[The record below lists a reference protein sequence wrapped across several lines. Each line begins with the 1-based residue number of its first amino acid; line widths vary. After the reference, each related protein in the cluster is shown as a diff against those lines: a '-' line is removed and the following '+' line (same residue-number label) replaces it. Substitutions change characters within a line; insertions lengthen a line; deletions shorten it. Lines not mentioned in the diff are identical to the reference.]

1 MRLPWGGGVPYDHA
15 MAQLVGTLW
24 DGLALRR
31 LRAAPDPDSASRGI
45 ALPAAWAEA
54 DEAAAAL
61 AALAPGQGPVALPN
75 LAERWIRR
83 LDKTGRAM
91 ALVTDNAFAGDLR
104 ALLLTRR
111 GAPGLA
117 TWRGEASAEPPRFI
131 LNLTAFLDAA
141 GEFDAP
147 GYAAAVAT
155 ATLAADIAGEGRATR
170 LAIGFADLA
179 GFLAAHGLRYAGAEG
194 REAAA
199 ALAALTLGAAEA
211 ESGRIAAVMG
221 AREPLRLV
229 WPALPSATA
238 IPGLAEAARAAIDA
252 AVASRGLR
260 HATILALT
268 PPDAVDALLGA
279 ESGGMAP
286 PTGHL
291 RPMLGADGALR
302 DLPTRAARR
311 AGPNAEALLAPV
323 DQQARHAMLLAV
335 GPFLHAAPPL
345 PIAIAAPPAPRPA
358 LPAATLP
365 ELPLLLTPRR
375 AVREAVA
382 RVVIAGH
389 RITLRMYEDADGALR
404 GIAFTL
410 ARDTALRALLDT
422 TASAMSVGL
431 ARGVPLA
438 DYVDA
443 LAYAQFAPSGE
454 VEGDSDIAY
463 ANSALDWAMRH
474 IARAYLGRGDLA
486 DPRAPV
492 SLTVV
497 PPPAPPLLPLDLPA
511 IGAPRARRIRRVA

>member
-1 MRLPWGGGVPYDHA
+1 
-15 MAQLVGTLW
+15 MAQLSGTLW
-24 DGLALRR
+24 NGLALRR
-31 LRAAPDPDSASRGI
+31 LRASPDPDSAPRAI
-45 ALPAAWAEA
+45 ALPAAWVGSEA
-54 DEAAAAL
+54 DDAAAAL
-61 AALAPGQGPVALPN
+61 AAIAPGQGPAALPS

-91 ALVTDNAFAGDLR
+91 GLVADDTFAQALR

-111 GAPGLA
+111 GAPGLP
-117 TWRGEASAEPPRFI
+117 TWRGETGTEPPRFV
-131 LNLTAFLDAA
+131 LNLTAFLDAS

-155 ATLAADIAGEGRATR
+155 ATLAADIAGEGRAAH

-211 ESGRIAAVMG
+211 ESGRIAAIMG

-238 IPGLAEAARAAIDA
+238 IPGLAEAARLAIDA
-252 AVASRGLR
+252 AVASHGLR

-268 PPDAVDALLGA
+268 PPDAVDALLGV
-279 ESGGMAP
+279 ETGGMAP
-286 PTGHL
+286 PSGHI
-291 RPMLGADGALR
+291 RPTLGADGVLR

-323 DQQARHAMLLAV
+323 DPHARHAMLLAV

-345 PIAIAAPPAPRPA
+345 PIAASAPPAPRPA
-358 LPAATLP
+358 QMAATLP
-365 ELPLLLTPRR
+365 ELPLLLTPRA

-382 RVVIAGH
+382 RVVIGGQ
-389 RITLRMYEDADGALR
+389 RITMRMLEDGDGALR
-404 GIAFTL
+404 GIAFSLT
-410 ARDTALRALLDT
+410 RDTALRALLDT
-422 TASAMSVGL
+422 TASSISLGL
-431 ARGVPLA
+431 ARGVPLT

-454 VEGDSDIAY
+454 VEGDGDIAY

-474 IARAYLGRGDLA
+474 VARAYLGRGDLA

-492 SLTVV
+492 NLQVA

-511 IGAPRARRIRRVA
+511 NGAPRARRIRRVA